1 MSRTPLKLTN
11 ITKTYSGVTALK
23 DVSFEVREGEVH
35 ALLGENG
42 AGKSTL
48 MNVASGTTQPD
59 EGIIEINGEIVENLN
74 PIIATEKGLAIV
86 HQHPAVLPDLSI
98 AENIRISV
106 PEEFLKSEGT
116 QAKTMRKML
125 DDFGFTANLSD
136 RVETLTVAQK
146 HLLDLA
152 KAFAVK
158 PKVLV
163 LDEPTAPLG
172 QESVEILFD
181 RVNQITKQGTAV
193 IYITHRL
200 AEVRALAN
208 RVTVLRDGKWRATSN
223 VSEVSDD
230 EIMKLIVGRELEST
244 FPNKHSASSNNLEFF
259 KVQNFSSHDFH
270 EVSISAKRGEI
281 IGISGVVGNGQS
293 DLLRA
298 LAGLSHYEGEV
309 LIDEIGR
316 AHV

>member
-1 MSRTPLKLTN
+1 MPQAGFCPDL
-11 ITKTYSGVTALK
+11 
-23 DVSFEVREGEVH
+23 SF
-35 ALLGENG
+35 
-42 AGKSTL
+42 
-48 MNVASGTTQPD
+48 ASSAND
-59 EGIIEINGEIVENLN
+59 SLI

-125 DDFGFTANLSD
+125 YEFGFTANLGD

-152 KAFAVK
+152 KTFAVK

-200 AEVRALAN
+200 A
-208 RVTVLRDGKWRATSN
+208 
-223 VSEVSDD
+223 
-230 EIMKLIVGRELEST
+230 I
-244 FPNKHSASSNNLEFF
+244 
-259 KVQNFSSHDFH
+259 
-270 EVSISAKRGEI
+270 
-281 IGISGVVGNGQS
+281 
-293 DLLRA
+293 
-298 LAGLSHYEGEV
+298 LS
-309 LIDEIGR
+309 
-316 AHV
+316 